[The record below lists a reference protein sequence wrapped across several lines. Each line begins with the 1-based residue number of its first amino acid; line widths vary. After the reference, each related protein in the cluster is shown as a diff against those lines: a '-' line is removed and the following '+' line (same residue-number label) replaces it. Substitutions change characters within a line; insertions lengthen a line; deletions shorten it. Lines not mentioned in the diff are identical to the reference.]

1 MMSRLYVLL
10 VCLMLLPRIS
20 SAQIQLELSDTTVCK
35 GSMVHN
41 YATLSPEIDSVL
53 VFGHKYSTGDY
64 FYPAGGDNISYP
76 SLPLGFSF
84 MFFGKPYTDFRVCGN
99 NFINLC
105 NGPGYVL
112 MNTHFMYSGLVPHI
126 NNFYKTALML
136 GMQDL
141 SSTLGGTIRAQ
152 WLGAPGS
159 KRLVV
164 EYCRVAQE
172 NN

>member
-1 MMSRLYVLL
+1 MMSTLYVLL
-10 VCLMLLPRIS
+10 VCLVLLRRIS
-20 SAQIQLELSDTTVCK
+20 SAQIQLERSDTTVCK

-53 VFGHKYSTGDY
+53 VFGHLQVYDQY
-64 FYPAGGDNISYP
+64 AAGGNNISYP

-84 MFFGKPYTDFRVCGN
+84 MFFGKPYTDFRVAAN

-105 NGPGYVL
+105 NGPGYFL
-112 MNTHFMYSGLVPHI
+112 MNTYFMYSGLVPHI

-141 SSTLGGTIRAQ
+141 SSILGGTIRAQ

-159 KRLVV
+159 ERLVV
-164 EYCRVAQE
+164 EHCRVAQATIV
-172 NN
+172 

>member
-20 SAQIQLELSDTTVCK
+20 SAQIQLERSDTTVCK

-53 VFGHKYSTGDY
+53 VFGHKYHFDY

-84 MFFGKPYTDFRVCGN
+84 MFFGKPYTDFRVAAN
-99 NFINLC
+99 N
-105 NGPGYVL
+105 
-112 MNTHFMYSGLVPHI
+112 
-126 NNFYKTALML
+126 
-136 GMQDL
+136 
-141 SSTLGGTIRAQ
+141 
-152 WLGAPGS
+152 
-159 KRLVV
+159 
-164 EYCRVAQE
+164 
-172 NN
+172 

>member
-20 SAQIQLELSDTTVCK
+20 SAQIQLERGDTTVCK

-53 VFGHKYSTGDY
+53 VFGHEYSTTGDY
-64 FYPAGGDNISYP
+64 FYPAGWDIISYP

-105 NGPGYVL
+105 NGPGYFPWGA
-112 MNTHFMYSGLVPHI
+112 HYMYSGLVPQI
-126 NNFYKTALML
+126 NHFHKTALML
-136 GMQDL
+136 GLQDL
-141 SSTLGGTIRAQ
+141 NSMWGG
-152 WLGAPGS
+152 
-159 KRLVV
+159 
-164 EYCRVAQE
+164 
-172 NN
+172 